1 MNKFFL
7 SWRETLATLLF
18 RRTVTVLTVLF
29 CLGILIVFGNMYYFS
44 QQLVKAQALESA
56 IQSASSLKKARALY
70 NSEIVMPLMR
80 SNLVK
85 VSHDYARKE
94 RAIPLPVT
102 YLRALGH
109 QITQSNNGMELR
121 LYSDYPFPWR
131 QEESGIKDDFE
142 REALEFLRQNPESSF
157 YRLEKING
165 RPMLR
170 YAEADVLKPRCIG
183 CHNSYP
189 GTPKTDWKVGDVRG
203 VLEINL
209 SLQHIRKYINK
220 SLKGTLTLLFTMS
233 IVGVAG
239 LAMSIRRIR
248 QYSRELEK
256 RVEVRQ
262 QAMEQ
267 AFTAIHNGPLQT
279 LALLLREIQAQPI
292 SPQIMFGK
300 LKGLD
305 GEIREVGQN
314 LTEAEQAEEIPT
326 DGTRKRVPKSK
337 IRLGEGTI
345 LELDR
350 PLHELFYEI
359 YTLTLQRNFPHFTNI
374 RVKVRDFEPIDDS
387 TMDIEIKRELCRW
400 LEEVLCNVGKHAQNA
415 TRIVATGKRQEGW
428 YILKVEDNGPGLSS
442 LAEHQGTKYCHKY
455 AQHLGGRF
463 KRESLPQGGTLCEL
477 SWPLTGISH

>member
-1 MNKFFL
+1 MKKFFL
-7 SWRETLATLLF
+7 SLRETLPDLLF
-18 RRTVTVLTVLF
+18 RRTVTVLTVIF

-44 QQLVKAQALESA
+44 QQLVKTQALESA
-56 IQSASSLKKARALY
+56 KQSASSLKKARALY
-70 NSEIVMPLMR
+70 HSEIVTPLMK

-85 VSHDYARKE
+85 ISHDYAEKE
-94 RAIPLPVT
+94 GAIPLPVT
-102 YLRALGH
+102 YLKALGH
-109 QITQSNNGMELR
+109 QISQSNNGMDLR

-131 QEESGIKDDFE
+131 REESGIKDEFE
-142 REALEFLRQNPESSF
+142 QEALEFLRQNPESSF
-157 YRLEKING
+157 YRLERVAG
-165 RPMLR
+165 RPVLR
-170 YAEADVLKPRCIG
+170 YAEADVMKPRCVG
-183 CHNSYP
+183 CHNTYP

-209 SLQHIRKYINK
+209 SLQDIGKYINK
-220 SLKGTLTLLFTMS
+220 SLKGTLMLLFTMS
-233 IVGVAG
+233 VVGVAG

-262 QAMEQ
+262 QTMEQ

-279 LALLLREIQAQPI
+279 LALLLREIQARQI
-292 SPQIMFGK
+292 SSQIMFGK

-305 GEIREVGQN
+305 AEIREVGQN
-314 LTEAEQAEEIPT
+314 LTEAEQAEDIPT
-326 DGTRKRVPKSK
+326 DGTRKRAPQSK

-350 PLHELFYEI
+350 PLHELFYDI
-359 YTLTLQRNFPHFTNI
+359 YTLTLKRNFPHFKTI
-374 RVKVRDFEPIDDS
+374 RVKVRDFEPLDDS
-387 TMDIEIKRELCRW
+387 AMDIEIKRELCRW

-415 TRIVATGKRQEGW
+415 TRVVATGKHQQEW
-428 YILKVEDNGPGLSS
+428 YVLKVEDNGPGLSS
-442 LAEHQGTKYCHKY
+442 LAEHQGTKYCQKQ

-477 SWPLTGISH
+477 SWPLK